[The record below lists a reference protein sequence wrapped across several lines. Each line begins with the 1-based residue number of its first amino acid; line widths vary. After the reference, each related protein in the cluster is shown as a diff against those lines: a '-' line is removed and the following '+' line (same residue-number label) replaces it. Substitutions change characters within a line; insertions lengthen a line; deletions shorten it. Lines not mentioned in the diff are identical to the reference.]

1 MGYDDVCLAIV
12 GLVNLLSLSKT
23 YEFRDDRIVQ
33 SNPNPESDELTQDH
47 NRGLQRI
54 ISGITQ
60 TLERDALVQKTT
72 DAARVALEVDR
83 VVLYYFF
90 RKWEGRVTFESLSS
104 DHFSILGAT
113 GPDQCFNGEYAV
125 MYLDGRVRAITD
137 IESEPIADCHREF
150 LKEIQVQANL
160 VVPILTERG
169 LWGLLVAHHCQSVR
183 HWHDA
188 DIQLMKAAAQTLSS
202 APSIKNS

>member
-1 MGYDDVCLAIV
+1 M
-12 GLVNLLSLSKT
+12 NFET
-23 YEFRDDRIVQ
+23 IVQ
-33 SNPNPESDELTQDH
+33 SNPKSELNEPNDH

-60 TLERDALVQKTT
+60 TLERDILVQHTT
-72 DAARVALEVDR
+72 DHARIALSVDR
-83 VVLYYFF
+83 VVLYYFS

-104 DHFSILGAT
+104 DKFSIIGST
-113 GPDQCFNGEYAV
+113 GPDECFNGDYAA

-137 IESEPIADCHREF
+137 IDNEPIADCHRDF
-150 LKEIQVQANL
+150 LKDIQVKANL
-160 VVPILTERG
+160 VVPILTQRG
-169 LWGLLVAHHCQSVR
+169 LWGLLVAHHCESVR

>member
-1 MGYDDVCLAIV
+1 M
-12 GLVNLLSLSKT
+12 NFET
-23 YEFRDDRIVQ
+23 IVQ
-33 SNPNPESDELTQDH
+33 SNPRSELNEPKDH

-60 TLERDALVQKTT
+60 TLERDALVQHTT
-72 DAARVALEVDR
+72 DQARIALSVDR

-104 DHFSILGAT
+104 DKFSIIGST
-113 GPDQCFNGEYAV
+113 GPDQCFNGDYAA
-125 MYLDGRVRAITD
+125 MYLDGRVRAITNID
-137 IESEPIADCHREF
+137 NEPIADCHREF
-150 LKEIQVQANL
+150 LRDIQVKANL
-160 VVPILTERG
+160 VVPILTRRG
-169 LWGLLVAHHCQSVR
+169 LWGLLVAHHCESVR

-202 APSIKNS
+202 ASSIKNS

>member
-1 MGYDDVCLAIV
+1 M
-12 GLVNLLSLSKT
+12 NFET
-23 YEFRDDRIVQ
+23 IVQ
-33 SNPNPESDELTQDH
+33 SNPKSDLDKSNDP

-60 TLERDALVQKTT
+60 TLERDALVQHTT
-72 DAARVALEVDR
+72 DHVRIALSVDR
-83 VVLYYFF
+83 VVVYYFF

-104 DHFSILGAT
+104 DKLSIIGST
-113 GPDQCFNGEYAV
+113 GPDECFNSDYAA
-125 MYLDGRVRAITD
+125 MYLDGRVRAITNID
-137 IESEPIADCHREF
+137 TELIADCHREF
-150 LKEIQVQANL
+150 LRDIQVKANL
-160 VVPILTERG
+160 VVPILTQRG
-169 LWGLLVAHHCQSVR
+169 LWGLLVAHHCESVR

>member
-1 MGYDDVCLAIV
+1 M
-12 GLVNLLSLSKT
+12 NFET
-23 YEFRDDRIVQ
+23 IVQ
-33 SNPNPESDELTQDH
+33 SNPKPELNEPSQDH

-54 ISGITQ
+54 ISGIAQ

-72 DAARVALEVDR
+72 DAARIELAVDR

-104 DHFSILGAT
+104 DRFSILGAT
-113 GPDQCFNGEYAV
+113 GPDQCFNGEYAA
-125 MYLDGRVRAITD
+125 MYLDGRVRAITNID
-137 IESEPIADCHREF
+137 NEPIADCHREF
-150 LKEIQVQANL
+150 LKEMKVQANL
-160 VVPILTERG
+160 VVPILTQRG

-183 HWHDA
+183 HWQDT

-202 APSIKNS
+202 ASSIKSS

>member
-1 MGYDDVCLAIV
+1 M
-12 GLVNLLSLSKT
+12 NFET
-23 YEFRDDRIVQ
+23 IVQ
-33 SNPNPESDELTQDH
+33 SNPKSELNEPSQDH

-72 DAARVALEVDR
+72 DQVRSALAVDR

-104 DHFSILGAT
+104 DRFSILGST
-113 GPDQCFNGEYAV
+113 GPDECFNGDYAS
-125 MYLDGRVRAITD
+125 MYLDGRVRAITNID
-137 IESEPIADCHREF
+137 NEPIADCHREF
-150 LKEIQVQANL
+150 LKDLQVKANL
-160 VVPILTERG
+160 VVPILTQQG

-188 DIQLMKAAAQTLSS
+188 DIELMKAAAQTLSS
-202 APSIKNS
+202 APSIKSS